1 MKDRIADAVELSE
14 RVTQACRAHND
25 RILDLYRSAS
35 AAANARDL
43 QAARQAY
50 HQAQEALAI
59 ARETTAQVL
68 DAVRVFVSGRRG
80 DRTPPD

>member
-1 MKDRIADAVELSE
+1 MKDRISDAVELSE
-14 RVTQACRAHND
+14 RVTQACRTHND
-25 RILDLYRSAS
+25 RMLDLYRSAS

-43 QAARQAY
+43 QAARHAY

-68 DAVRVFVSGRRG
+68 GAIKDFVAGGRREG
-80 DRTPPD
+80 